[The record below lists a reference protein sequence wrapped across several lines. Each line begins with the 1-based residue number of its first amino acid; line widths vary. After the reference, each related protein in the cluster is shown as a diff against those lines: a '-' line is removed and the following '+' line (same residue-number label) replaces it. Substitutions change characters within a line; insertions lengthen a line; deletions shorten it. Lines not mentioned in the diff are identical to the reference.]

1 MKRRDLLVASVA
13 ALVMLAPPWT
23 AGIAAD
29 HPLDGRIWNTH
40 NRRFIDAG
48 EAYRQASAARHLLLG
63 ERHDSAE
70 HHRLQLDML
79 RAVSE
84 RGRFPALAME
94 QFDREHQ
101 PALDAAR
108 EAGITDAEA
117 LADAGRLNR
126 TGWRWPMYKALIGHA
141 AEQGW
146 PIVAANL
153 SRAEAREI
161 VLGQRTV
168 SLPPAGG
175 TQIAALE
182 ADIVNGHCGQRPPPE
197 PLARFVA
204 AQRARDLA
212 MAHAIEAAP
221 GDGTVLIAGAG
232 HVRRDRAVPRYLGTP
247 DSVLTIAY
255 VETRPDKNAPADY
268 DAEGFDLLW
277 FTPPTARPDP
287 CARPLGG
294 IVSTGTGKP

>member
-1 MKRRDLLVASVA
+1 MKHGFMSGMLIALPWLVGMA
-13 ALVMLAPPWT
+13 AA
-23 AGIAAD
+23 
-29 HPLDGRIWNTH
+29 HPLDGRIWNTQAS
-40 NRRFIDAG
+40 RFIDAG
-48 EAYRQASAARHLLLG
+48 EAYRQASASRHVLLG

-79 RAVSE
+79 RAMSE
-84 RGRFPALAME
+84 RGRRPALAME

-101 PALDAAR
+101 PALDAAGQ
-108 EAGITDAEA
+108 AGIKDAEA

-126 TGWRWPMYKALIGHA
+126 KGWRWPMYKALIGHA

-146 PIVAANL
+146 PVVAANL

-161 VLGQRTV
+161 VLGRREA
-168 SLPPAGG
+168 SLPPADG
-175 TQIAALE
+175 TQIAAME
-182 ADIVNGHCGQRPPPE
+182 TDIANGHCGQRPPPE
-197 PLARFVA
+197 QMTRFVA

-212 MAHAIEAAP
+212 MANALDATS

-247 DSVLTIAY
+247 DSALAIAY
-255 VETRPDKNAPADY
+255 VETIPGKDLPADY

-277 FTPPTARPDP
+277 FTPPTARPNP

-294 IVSTGTGKP
+294 IVSTGTDKP